1 MLTFNFKK
9 LSLNHD
15 IKILDIGCGEGRHI
29 FGALEAFMATDEM
42 VSWDKE
48 NGCVD
53 TLYSMD
59 AVKEIQ

>member
-1 MLTFNFKK
+1 MVMKVVDF
-9 LSLNHD
+9 
-15 IKILDIGCGEGRHI
+15 EG
-29 FGALEAFMATDEM
+29 LQAFMSTDEM
-42 VSWDKE
+42 VAWDKE